1 MMEDDDDQG
10 LLRDEGEEDS
20 SDPFYTV
27 RAELRGKL
35 GDRGAHR
42 DARGAAR
49 RLRHRDQRRVQGP
62 AQGARARDARA
73 ADAQLKDLRL
83 TVDYV
88 ERDRATLSHIDDGE
102 LARRR
107 AFLAETKRSLDGV
120 KTMISGDKTR
130 RKLEADERR
139 AFAGQQGS
147 DLLGAKNSSQ
157 MENTRFI
164 HDQQRQTQMTMRE
177 QDDMLEE
184 LDGAVDRTHNM
195 AITIQDQLKDQRNML
210 DSLESD
216 LEETSDKMQFA
227 MSKLQKLLKTKDS
240 CQIWTIVALVIVLL
254 VLVFLAI
261 CARRRGGDRYVMP
274 SEGRQRGSEAR
285 KRRRGSVV
293 C

>member
-1 MMEDDDDQG
+1 MSSTQG
-10 LLRDEGEEDS
+10 RKRQRGNSRRGSLLHGWHADGQNATKEKPG
-20 SDPFYTV
+20 
-27 RAELRGKL
+27 
-35 GDRGAHR
+35 
-42 DARGAAR
+42 R
-49 RLRHRDQRRVQGP
+49 RI
-62 AQGARARDARA
+62 
-73 ADAQLKDLRL
+73 
-83 TVDYV
+83 
-88 ERDRATLSHIDDGE
+88 ERPNAVNA
-102 LARRR
+102 LA
-107 AFLAETKRSLDGV
+107 
-120 KTMISGDKTR
+120 

-195 AITIQDQLKDQRNML
+195 AITIQDELKDQRNML

-261 CARRRGGDRYVMP
+261 YM
-274 SEGRQRGSEAR
+274 
-285 KRRRGSVV
+285 
-293 C
+293 

>member
-35 GDRGAHR
+35 SAIE
-42 DARGAAR
+42 ARTATFEELLDGSDTATNAEFKALRKELAR
-49 RLRHRDQRRVQGP
+49 ET
-62 AQGARARDARA
+62 RA

-88 ERDRATLSHIDDGE
+88 ERDRATFSHIDDGE

-195 AITIQDQLKDQRNML
+195 AITIQDELKTQKTML
-210 DSLESD
+210 DD
-216 LEETSDKMQFA
+216 LEHDLDETSSKMQFA

-261 CARRRGGDRYVMP
+261 YM
-274 SEGRQRGSEAR
+274 
-285 KRRRGSVV
+285 
-293 C
+293 